1 MRVVSRKSFEGPLLF
16 PVCEDVCEAEVVVRG
31 LRVEVEEVRHVQVP
45 RAQRVAE
52 AARVGGAVVV
62 DLDPLHVELQHQLA
76 VLHVVEFGVRVDPGN
91 VGMGRHSNLKD
102 TLLIG
107 YKSVVSQ

>member
-1 MRVVSRKSFEGPLLF
+1 MG
-16 PVCEDVCEAEVVVRG
+16 EDIGEAEGVVRG
-31 LRVEVEEVRHVQVP
+31 LGVEVEKVRHVQVW
-45 RAQRVAE
+45 RAERVDAT
-52 AARVGGAVVV
+52 RVVGPVVV

-91 VGMGRHSNLKD
+91 VGMGRHSNLKN

-107 YKSVVSQ
+107 YESAASQ